1 MFVNCVT
8 LFDNKLEHLVL
19 EYLDHKA
26 LVVELGMNKF
36 FKCLTKEEYCIMDA
50 DVAEGKAVEGIWD
63 ESLGCCSGSLRFMS
77 LFISPS

>member
-1 MFVNCVT
+1 MCIFKFFAVENMFVNCVT

-36 FKCLTKEEYCIMDA
+36 LKCLTKEEYCIM
-50 DVAEGKAVEGIWD
+50 GN
-63 ESLGCCSGSLRFMS
+63 LGYI
-77 LFISPS
+77 ISKLIND